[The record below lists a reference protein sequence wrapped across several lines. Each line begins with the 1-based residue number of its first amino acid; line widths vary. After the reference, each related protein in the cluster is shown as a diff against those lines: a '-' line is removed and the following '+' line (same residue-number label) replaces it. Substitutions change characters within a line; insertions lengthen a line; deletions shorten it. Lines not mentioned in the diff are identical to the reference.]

1 MMSDLIHDINT
12 KQESIITQKLYKNKI
27 KNDFETS
34 RLESRR
40 QAKIDKKSVK
50 RSLIDQIK
58 NSLRKKKKPASTA
71 VSVKK
76 RETRVRFEESC

>member
-1 MMSDLIHDINT
+1 MMNDLIHDINT
-12 KQESIITQKLYKNKI
+12 KQESIISQKLYKNKI
-27 KNDFETS
+27 KNDFEKS

-58 NSLRKKKKPASTA
+58 NSLRKKRKPASTA
-71 VSVKK
+71 SIKK